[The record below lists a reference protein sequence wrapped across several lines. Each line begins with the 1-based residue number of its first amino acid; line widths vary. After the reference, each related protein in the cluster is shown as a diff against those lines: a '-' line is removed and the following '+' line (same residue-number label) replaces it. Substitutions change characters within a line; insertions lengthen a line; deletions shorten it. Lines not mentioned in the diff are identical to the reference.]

1 MGCGAAWAV
10 GRRPSFKVNMAFAY
24 KYCNAHGLDILTSL
38 HLKITP
44 PNQFNDPF
52 EFTPHVVCSNPARR
66 IKRFFKDKTNLTKLY
81 IAKKNAGFPGS
92 FREFRKQLRQEIPRI
107 IDSLAPDVPKI
118 NRETQPG
125 YLDHISKTYGVL
137 CMSRRRDSLLM
148 WGHYC
153 NRYRGLVIGFDDQ
166 HETFR
171 GVNGLHP
178 VKYVRQRVLFDSAW
192 KEGSVDERNFENQIV
207 FSKNEEWSYEEE
219 LRQLFLF
226 ARLNQKQLDRHLIGY
241 FLPIQAEAIVSVTVG
256 PRCSKGLYTAIQGA
270 LKVPH
275 LRHVEFNRAEL
286 HETEFKLNF
295 IQQASSRR

>member
-1 MGCGAAWAV
+1 MWVEVQHALWE
-10 GRRPSFKVNMAFAY
+10 RTPSCKVNMGFAY
-24 KYCNAHGLDILTSL
+24 KYCNAHGRDILTSL

-52 EFTPHVVCSNPARR
+52 EFTPHVVCSDPAGR
-66 IKRFFKDKTNLTKLY
+66 IKRFFKDKTNLRELY

-92 FREFRKQLRQEIPRI
+92 FREFRKQFRPEMPRI

-118 NRETQPG
+118 SRETQPRL
-125 YLDHISKTYGVL
+125 LDHISKTYGVL

-153 NRYRGLVIGFDDQ
+153 DRYQGLVIGFDDQ

-171 GVNGLHP
+171 GIDGLHP
-178 VKYVRQRVLFDSAW
+178 VKYVRQRVLWDPAW
-192 KEGSVDERNFENQIV
+192 KQGSVDERNFENQIV

-219 LRQLFLF
+219 LRQLFLL
-226 ARLNQKQLDRHLIGY
+226 ARLNQKQSDGYLIY

-256 PRCSKGLYTAIQGA
+256 PRCSKELYMAVQTALRA
-270 LKVPH
+270 PH
-275 LRHVEFNRAEL
+275 FRHVEFDQAEL

-295 IQQASSRR
+295 IAAT